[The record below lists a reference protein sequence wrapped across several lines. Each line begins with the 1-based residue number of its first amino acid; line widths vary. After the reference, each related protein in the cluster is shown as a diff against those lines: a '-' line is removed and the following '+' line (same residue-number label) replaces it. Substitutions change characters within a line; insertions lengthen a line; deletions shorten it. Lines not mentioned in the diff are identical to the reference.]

1 MNVRSHILL
10 FKLSC
15 AQLNMGRKTG
25 AKTESTPA
33 EKRLKAFSGIGL
45 GTNQRQLAKAL
56 ETLSTLP
63 IEDAVEVLGSKR
75 WQLQEAVDHLWS
87 QCGCEV
93 DLEITADKYWTL
105 PCTSL
110 AKTLAM
116 MVEKFPEFH
125 TKLLAL
131 WKSKPCTKSDPYS
144 LLVYGDELV
153 PGNVLA
159 QDPRRKIFGCQ
170 ACVKDFG
177 PMFVKSNASWIPLF
191 CVRHDI
197 AQKVPGGMSYI
208 LRMYLRHLFL
218 VEKSAT
224 EASWFLCGQ
233 RLEIMLCCT
242 SIYQI

>member
-1 MNVRSHILL
+1 MLL
-10 FKLSC
+10 KYSDQSVGNFRKLS
-15 AQLNMGRKTG
+15 TY
-25 AKTESTPA
+25 
-33 EKRLKAFSGIGL
+33 
-45 GTNQRQLAKAL
+45 
-56 ETLSTLP
+56 
-63 IEDAVEVLGSKR
+63 
-75 WQLQEAVDHLWS
+75 LWS
-87 QCGCEV
+87 QCSCEV
-93 DLEITADKYWTL
+93 DLEIAADKYWKL
-105 PCTSL
+105 ECVSL
-110 AKTLAM
+110 TKTLVM
-116 MVEKFPEFH
+116 MVERYPEFH
-125 TKLLAL
+125 NKLLAL
-131 WKSKPCTKSDPYS
+131 WRSKPCTQSDPYS

-170 ACVKDFG
+170 ACIKDFG

-242 SIYQI
+242 SSCQI